1 MGLFDVEPTNR
12 AERRAEKRDL
22 DREARAYAKRVVKRD
37 AAKRAAIEKLERNGI
52 TVDDLRREYERGRNE
67 SVTEVSEF
75 AMKMIY
81 CGFALALKREF
92 KFGPERVLRT
102 LRAADQIILEELTTE
117 DIIDRV
123 SRELGIKVRF
133 ECKKGEELF
142 DV

>member
-1 MGLFDVEPTNR
+1 MGRAELR
-12 AERRAEKRDL
+12 AERRDL
-22 DREARAYAKRVVKRD
+22 DREARAYAKYVVKRE
-37 AAKRAAIEKLERNGI
+37 AAKKAAMEKIERNGI
-52 TVDDLRREYERGRNE
+52 TADDLKREYERGRNE

-92 KFGPERVLRT
+92 KFGSERVLRT

-123 SRELGIKVRF
+123 NRELGIDVRF
-133 ECKKGEELF
+133 ECKKGEEMF

>member
-1 MGLFDVEPTNR
+1 MGR
-12 AERRAEKRDL
+12 ADRRAESREL
-22 DREARAYAKRVVKRD
+22 EREARARAKLIEKRE
-37 AAKRAAIEKLERNGI
+37 AVKRAAMEKIARNGI
-52 TVDDLRREYERGRNE
+52 TVDDLKREYERGRNE
-67 SVTEVSEF
+67 SITEMSDF

-123 SRELGIKVRF
+123 SRELGIEVRF
-133 ECKKGEELF
+133 ECKKGEEMF

>member
-1 MGLFDVEPTNR
+1 MSIFDYVPENR
-12 AERRAEKRDL
+12 AGRRAESRRL
-22 DREARAYAKRVVKRD
+22 QQEAEAEAKYLARRD
-37 AAKRAAIEKLERNGI
+37 AAKRAAMEKIARNGI
-52 TVDDLRREYERGRNE
+52 TIDDLKREYERGRNE
-67 SVTEVSEF
+67 SITEVSEY

-92 KFGPERVLRT
+92 KFGAERVLRT

-123 SRELGIKVRF
+123 SRELGITVRF
-133 ECKKGEELF
+133 DCKKGEELF

>member
-1 MGLFDVEPTNR
+1 MGLFDDVPMNR
-12 AERRAEKRDL
+12 ADRRAEKRDL
-22 DREARAYAKRVVKRD
+22 DREARAYAKYVAKRE
-37 AAKRAAIEKLERNGI
+37 AAKKAAMEKIVRNGI
-52 TVDDLRREYERGRNE
+52 TVDDLKREYERGRNE
-67 SVTEVSEF
+67 SVTEVSEY

-92 KFGPERVLRT
+92 KFGQERVLRT

-123 SRELGIKVRF
+123 SRELGITVRF

>member
-1 MGLFDVEPTNR
+1 MGRAELR
-12 AERRAEKRDL
+12 AERRDL
-22 DREARAYAKRVVKRD
+22 DREARAYAKYIAQRE
-37 AAKRAAIEKLERNGI
+37 AAKNAAMEKLERNGI
-52 TVDDLRREYERGRNE
+52 TADDLKREYERGRNE
-67 SVTEVSEF
+67 SITEVSEY

-92 KFGPERVLRT
+92 KFGAERVLRT

-123 SRELGIKVRF
+123 SRELGITVRF
-133 ECKKGEELF
+133 DCKKGEELF